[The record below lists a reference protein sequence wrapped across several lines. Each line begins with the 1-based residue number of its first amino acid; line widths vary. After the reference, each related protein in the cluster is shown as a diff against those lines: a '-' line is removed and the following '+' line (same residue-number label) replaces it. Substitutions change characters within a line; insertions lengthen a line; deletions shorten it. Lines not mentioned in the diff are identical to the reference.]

1 MNFLPIKEKL
11 TALLK
16 NKYFLIGILLFLVI
30 LICYPKSKSVK
41 SDNTSQQAGDPTF
54 SGEDFE
60 NKLESILS
68 DIRGVKNARVL
79 LSFEGGT
86 KYIYAEDISKTESD
100 GRSTSSTDTVIAG
113 GEAVVVGSVNP
124 KITGAVV
131 VYSGTRSSSVRLDI
145 LEAVMAATSLSSDKI
160 TVLCGG

>member
-1 MNFLPIKEKL
+1 MTVSQVKEKL
-11 TALLK
+11 DHILK
-16 NKYFLIGILLFLVI
+16 NRYFLIGLS
-30 LICYPKSKSVK
+30 LIIFVLIFIPKGSAKKSEK
-41 SDNTSQQAGDPTF
+41 IQSAQTETTF
-54 SGEDFE
+54 SGEEFE
-60 NKLESILS
+60 NKLEAILS
-68 DIRGVKNARVL
+68 EIRGVKNARVL

-100 GRSTSSTDTVIAG
+100 GRSTKSTDTVIAG

-131 VYSGTRSSSVRLDI
+131 VYSGTRSSSVQLDI
-145 LEAVMAATSLSSDKI
+145 TDAVMAATSLSSDKI

>member
-1 MNFLPIKEKL
+1 MDKSARKEKL
-11 TALLK
+11 LSLIK
-16 NKYFLIGILLFLVI
+16 NKYFLFGILFFVIALV
-30 LICYPKSKSVK
+30 LIPKSGTTKEESLQTIK
-41 SDNTSQQAGDPTF
+41 GEPTF

-60 NKLESILS
+60 NKLENILS
-68 DIRGVKNARVL
+68 EIRGVKNASVL
-79 LSFEGGT
+79 LSYEGGT
-86 KYIYAEDISKTESD
+86 KYIYAEDVSKTESD
-100 GRSTSSTDTVIAG
+100 GRSTNSKDTVIAG

-145 LEAVMAATSLSSDKI
+145 LDAVMAATSLSSDKI